1 MFLNFRRSI
10 ILTAFG
16 SAFCASAATTAVAD
30 IIQLPAVAFT
40 QRESSDL
47 PGVANAGTLTT
58 AQGKYYAAVPFPFS
72 SNGDFVC
79 SFKLIHRDND
89 ADSEINARLFRKRII
104 VGDNPFAA
112 PIQMARA
119 RTGIADSTAG
129 VAVETDI
136 TIGSNRLTLTT
147 AFYYVE
153 LEFGSN
159 LLEALGVQIEYA
171 PVC

>member
-1 MFLNFRRSI
+1 MFLGIRRSI

-16 SAFCASAATTAVAD
+16 SGFWASAATTAIAD
-30 IIQLPAVAFT
+30 IIQIPAIAFT
-40 QRESSDL
+40 QRASSVV
-47 PGVANAGTLTT
+47 PGTAQGGALTT
-58 AQGKYYAAVPFPFS
+58 AEGKYYAAVPFPFT

-89 ADSEINARLFRKRII
+89 TGSEINARLFKKRII
-104 VGDNPFAA
+104 LGENPFLFL
-112 PIQMARA
+112 PQMSRV
-119 RTGIADSTAG
+119 RTGILATTSG
-129 VAVETDI
+129 VATVTDT
-136 TIGSNRLTLTT
+136 TIGGNQLTLGT

-153 LEFGSN
+153 LEFGSQ